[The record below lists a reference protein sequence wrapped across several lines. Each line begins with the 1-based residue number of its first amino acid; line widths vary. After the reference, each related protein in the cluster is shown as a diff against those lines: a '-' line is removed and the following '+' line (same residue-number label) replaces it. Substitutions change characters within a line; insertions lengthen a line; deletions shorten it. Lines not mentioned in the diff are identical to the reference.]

1 MVQYRLQQV
10 DAKAV
15 KKKMIIINSLLPAP
29 VQKSSTV
36 NNANH
41 KNNYAPVAK
50 GINIIKQRLPGVPGM

>member
-1 MVQYRLQQV
+1 
-10 DAKAV
+10 
-15 KKKMIIINSLLPAP
+15 MIIINSLLPAP

-50 GINIIKQRLPGVPGM
+50 GINIIKAAIARCARYVSRKENRRMDYCLY